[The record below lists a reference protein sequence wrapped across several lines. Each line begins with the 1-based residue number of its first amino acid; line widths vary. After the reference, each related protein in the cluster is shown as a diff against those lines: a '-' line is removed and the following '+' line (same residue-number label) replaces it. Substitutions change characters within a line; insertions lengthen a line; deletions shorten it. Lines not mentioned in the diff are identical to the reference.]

1 MPPQEQD
8 TAKGGCP
15 SWSGHQPYI
24 CTSLLARALLCENS
38 RQTPLPTRV
47 SHKKG
52 NRVEKSHWH
61 RFWKKSGR
69 SLRRQNLCEV
79 SDFWPK
85 GELCEHSIKSVRMS
99 DHLKKCIEVSK
110 DHENTGNWD
119 WPLKKHFRTER
130 VSLKSKLFRSI
141 WSYPTK
147 QQKSKIILAF
157 RYNEKQG
164 KWGCSEDVG
173 ITAVLAWPET

>member
-79 SDFWPK
+79 ADFWPK

-119 WPLKKHFRTER
+119 WPLKKPLQNRACVTQ
-130 VSLKSKLFRSI
+130 V
-141 WSYPTK
+141 
-147 QQKSKIILAF
+147 KIISL
-157 RYNEKQG
+157 NL
-164 KWGCSEDVG
+164 
-173 ITAVLAWPET
+173 VLPNKTTKK